1 MTAVHDA
8 IRPVE
13 TTRNGNLPKALIAD
27 DEPDMLRFLKS
38 QLSTHY
44 QIIEAVDGQQ
54 AIEKASQ
61 FLPDVILLDMMMPG
75 LDGPATFQALRS
87 DPETS
92 AIPVVFLTA
101 KAMSAEVDHLR
112 ALGARGVLIKPFDP
126 IALPR
131 LLRELLGTGRPDE
144 E

>member
-1 MTAVHDA
+1 VK
-8 IRPVE
+8 V
-13 TTRNGNLPKALIAD
+13 LLVD
-27 DEPDMLRFLKS
+27 DEADIRRIAA
-38 QLSTHY
+38 LSLSGVGGM
-44 QIIEAVDGQQ
+44 EVAQ
-54 AIEKASQ
+54 ARGGSEGIRMAREDR
-61 FLPDVILLDMMMPG
+61 PDVILLDMMMPG

-101 KAMSAEVDHLR
+101 KAMSAEVDRLR
-112 ALGARGVLIKPFDP
+112 GMGARGVLIKPFDP
-126 IALPR
+126 MALPR

>member
-1 MTAVHDA
+1 MKVLL
-8 IRPVE
+8 V
-13 TTRNGNLPKALIAD
+13 D
-27 DEPDMLRFLKS
+27 DEADIRRIAA
-38 QLSTHY
+38 LSLSGVGGM
-44 QIIEAVDGQQ
+44 EVAQ
-54 AIEKASQ
+54 ASGGSEGIRMAREDR
-61 FLPDVILLDMMMPG
+61 PDVILLDMMMPG

-101 KAMSAEVDHLR
+101 KAMSAEVDRLR

-126 IALPR
+126 MALPR
-131 LLRELLGTGRPDE
+131 LLRDLVSGQPDE